1 MSQTSH
7 TDSSISNPLING
19 ITLIQWFFQAS
30 HRLDRMNYTATTGF
44 EIQDKQIQ
52 KMQFIVAL
60 NNSADTAKLNLLPT
74 SLNTKLHHGSKVAS
88 SLASWTNGRGR

>member
-1 MSQTSH
+1 MERVC
-7 TDSSISNPLING
+7 ING
-19 ITLIQWFFQAS
+19 FFKLPIDSNRQP
-30 HRLDRMNYTATTGF
+30 NV
-44 EIQDKQIQ
+44 

>member
-1 MSQTSH
+1 
-7 TDSSISNPLING
+7 
-19 ITLIQWFFQAS
+19 
-30 HRLDRMNYTATTGF
+30 MNYTSTTGF
-44 EIQDKQIQ
+44 EIQDKQIQDKQIQ